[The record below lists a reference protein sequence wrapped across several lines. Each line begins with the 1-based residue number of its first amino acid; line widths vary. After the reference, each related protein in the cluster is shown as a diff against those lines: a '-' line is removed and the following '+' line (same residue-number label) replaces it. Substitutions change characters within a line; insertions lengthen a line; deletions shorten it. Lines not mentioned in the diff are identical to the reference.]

1 MSARIGGTILP
12 GPVVGIVSRM
22 AEEFRV
28 EVVLGSDEHGLTF
41 WERLRALDLD
51 DDARKRLGSQV
62 TVTRDGNRMLMYTH
76 TLEDAQEAERTAKDL
91 VADDKLEAEYTVTR
105 WNPAEQEWTDPGVPV
120 GEHDAA
126 SDAKKNADMEVPDPR
141 YVAIQA
147 YKPEFLR
154 DLGL

>member
-1 MSARIGGTILP
+1 
-12 GPVVGIVSRM
+12 M
-22 AEEFRV
+22 ADEEFRV
-28 EVVLGSDEHGLTF
+28 EVELGSDEHGLSF

-62 TVTRDGNRMLMYTH
+62 TVTRDGSRMLLYTH
-76 TLEDAQEAERTAKDL
+76 SLEDALEAERTVKDVVAEDDLAAK
-91 VADDKLEAEYTVTR
+91 YTVTR
-105 WNPAEQEWTDPGVPV
+105 WNPAEQEWTDPNVPV

-126 SDAKKNADMEVPDPR
+126 SDAAKNADVEVPDPR
-141 YVAIQA
+141 YVVIQA

>member
-1 MSARIGGTILP
+1 
-12 GPVVGIVSRM
+12 M
-22 AEEFRV
+22 ADEEFRV
-28 EVVLGSDEHGLTF
+28 EVVLGSEEHRLSF

-51 DDARKRLGSQV
+51 DDAQKRLGSQV
-62 TVTRDGNRMLMYTH
+62 TVTRDGNRLLLYTH

-91 VADDKLEAEYTVTR
+91 VAADNLQAEYTVTR
-105 WNPAEQEWTDPGVPV
+105 WNPAEQDWTDPNAPV

-126 SDAKKNADMEVPDPR
+126 SDAEKNKGMEVPDPR
-141 YVAIQA
+141 YVVMQA